1 MLLTFNTQ
9 DFAALFLS
17 ASLVVSKDSTR
28 PHIAG
33 VAMQFEKGLAR
44 ISGTD
49 GHRAFTGFTT
59 YIVTECELELNGFE
73 IVFRGADIKTIG
85 KALSDACKK
94 GGPESI
100 TIELADRDAGT
111 MRIGI
116 GGTVFA
122 RDRETEKFPPVR
134 QVVTVPTSHGY
145 AETVPFFGVNA
156 GYMADSAK
164 MAKLINPDS
173 KSGGIEVMC
182 SGSLNPVHV
191 TFDRLDARY
200 VIMPMRTR

>member
-49 GHRAFTGFTT
+49 GHRAFTGFAT
-59 YIVTECELELNGFE
+59 YVVTECELELNGFE
-73 IVFRGADIKTIG
+73 IVFRGVDIKTLG

-94 GGPESI
+94 GGPDSI
-100 TIELADRDAGT
+100 TIELADFDADLV
-111 MRIGI
+111 RVVV
-116 GGTVFA
+116 GGATFSVQ
-122 RDRETEKFPPVR
+122 REPTSFPPVR

-145 AETVPFFGVNA
+145 AETVPFVGVN
-156 GYMADSAK
+156 GNYLADSAK

-173 KSGGIEVMC
+173 RSGGVEVMC
-182 SGSLNPVHV
+182 SGALNPIHV

>member
-1 MLLTFNTQ
+1 MILTLNTQ

-28 PHIAG
+28 PHIMG
-33 VAMQFEKGLAR
+33 VAMQFESGLIR
-44 ISGTD
+44 VSGTD
-49 GHRAFTGFTT
+49 GHRAFTGFVT
-59 YIVTECELELNGFE
+59 YVVTECGQTLDGSE
-73 IVFRGADIKTIG
+73 IVFRGVDIKTIG

-94 GGPESI
+94 GGPDTI
-100 TIELADRDAGT
+100 TIEMSDRDAET
-111 MRIGI
+111 MRVGI
-116 GGTVFA
+116 GGTIYT
-122 RDRETEKFPPVR
+122 RQRERESFPAVR

-145 AETVPFFGVNA
+145 DAAVPFVGVNA

-173 KSGGIEVMC
+173 KSGGVEIMC
-182 SGSLNPVHV
+182 SGALNPIHV

>member
-49 GHRAFTGFTT
+49 GHRAFTGFVT
-59 YIVTECELELNGFE
+59 YVVTECDQTLDGSE
-73 IVFRGADIKTIG
+73 IVFRGVDIKTLG

-94 GGPESI
+94 GGPDSI
-100 TIELADRDAGT
+100 TIELEDRDAET
-111 MRIGI
+111 MRVGI
-116 GGTVFA
+116 GGTVFT
-122 RDRETEKFPPVR
+122 RDREKEKFAPVR

-145 AETVPFFGVNA
+145 AETVPFVGVNA

-164 MAKLINPDS
+164 IAKLINPDS
-173 KSGGIEVMC
+173 RSGGVEVMC
-182 SGSLNPVHV
+182 SGPLNPIHV